1 MAPTD
6 NESLINELRRLRRRV
21 QEQDRELVRLRDEN
35 ARLREKLERA
45 RRSGKRQ
52 AAPFSK
58 GAPKPDPKKPGRRP
72 GEAYGQSARRPTPE
86 RVDEVV
92 VSAVPKQCPECK
104 GAVAVTQVL
113 SQFQTEIPKVQ
124 PRVTR
129 FDVEL
134 GECTGCGRCFQGRDA
149 RQNSDALGAAG
160 SHLGP
165 RALALAADLNK
176 GLGLSFGK
184 VAALFN
190 SVFNVSVSRG
200 GLVQAVARVA
210 CALQPTYDKLV
221 EAVRRSPVVSP
232 DETGWRVGGETNW
245 LWVFATENVTVYAIL
260 PGRGF
265 QQACTILPADFAGTL
280 ARDGWAPYRQYEQA
294 LHQTC
299 NAHLLRRCHELLE
312 TAQRGAARVPHA
324 VRRILLDGLELRD
337 RRDRGELSS
346 HGVLVATGRLGA
358 RMDRLLEWR
367 PTDDENRKLL
377 KHLRHERDALFTFL
391 RHPNVPATNYR
402 AEQAVRPAVVTRKVW
417 GGNRTWEGAASQQIL
432 MSVLRTS
439 RQQGHDPVAR
449 IVPVLRSR
457 QPAALPM
464 TGPPAL
470 MN

>member
-1 MAPTD
+1 MRQRVED
-6 NESLINELRRLRRRV
+6 LEHENSRLK
-21 QEQDRELVRLRDEN
+21 DEN
-35 ARLREKLERA
+35 ARLREQLEGA

-58 GAPKPDPKKPGRRP
+58 GPPKADPKKPGRRA
-72 GEAYGQSARRPTPE
+72 GEAYGQCSRRPTPE
-86 RVDEVV
+86 HVDDVV
-92 VSAVPKQCPECK
+92 VSHVPEKCPYCSST
-104 GAVAVTQVL
+104 VDVTQVL
-113 SQFQTEIPKVQ
+113 SQFQTEIPPVR
-124 PRVTR
+124 PHVTR

-134 GECTGCGRCFQGRDA
+134 GECVGCGRCFQGRDA

-184 VAALFN
+184 VAALFH

-210 CALQPTYDKLV
+210 DALKPTYDELV
-221 EAVRRSPVVSP
+221 EVVRHSPVVSP
-232 DETGWRVGGETNW
+232 DETGWRVGGKTNW
-245 LWVFATENVTVYAIL
+245 LWVFATQDVTVYVIL

-265 QQACTILPADFAGTL
+265 EQACTILPADYTGAL
-280 ARDGWAPYRQYEQA
+280 ARDGWAPYRRYEQA

-312 TAQRGAARVPHA
+312 TAQGGAARVPHA
-324 VRRILLDGLELRD
+324 VRRILLDGLDLRD

-346 HGVLVATGRLGA
+346 HGILVATGRLGA
-358 RMDRLLEWR
+358 KMNRLLEWQ
-367 PTDDENRKLL
+367 PTDEENRKLL

-417 GGNRTWEGAASQQIL
+417 GGNRTWAGAASQQIL

-439 RQQGHDPVAR
+439 RQQGYEPVDR

-457 QPAALPM
+457 QQTPVSI
-464 TGPPAL
+464 TGPPL
-470 MN
+470 S